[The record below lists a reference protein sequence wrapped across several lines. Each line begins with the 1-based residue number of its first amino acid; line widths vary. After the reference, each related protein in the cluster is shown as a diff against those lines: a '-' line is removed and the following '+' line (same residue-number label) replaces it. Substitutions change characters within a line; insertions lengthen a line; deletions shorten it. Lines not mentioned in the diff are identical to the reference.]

1 MRLVKY
7 RNGNYFVTIDLDT
20 GTKVRSNDLDFFEP
34 EYPDLKHTRRL
45 HGTGFLLRWAQGSVI
60 CLQKCSGNASAISA

>member
-34 EYPDLKHTRRL
+34 EYPESMDVKITNCCDMGCKFCHENSKPDGKHVDWRP
-45 HGTGFLLRWAQGSVI
+45 
-60 CLQKCSGNASAISA
+60 